1 MTIVEIVS
9 FTASEALLADPSLG
23 DAAVEYLKMAEGC
36 QKALRGF
43 QVKDKTKA
51 YLVVT
56 WDSYNSYEKLQKRGD
71 YPSFVESMK
80 ENLSGAP
87 VVQHLDFDVDS
98 SNAFGAPVTELATI
112 TPKDGHSQEDL
123 DVLLAEFREEASKT
137 KSLTPPIAVGKIKQI
152 PEAYLTALGWD
163 GVEIHADAAVNVKS

>member
-1 MTIVEIVS
+1 
-9 FTASEALLADPSLG
+9 
-23 DAAVEYLKMAEGC
+23 
-36 QKALRGF
+36 
-43 QVKDKTKA
+43 
-51 YLVVT
+51 
-56 WDSYNSYEKLQKRGD
+56 KLQKRGD

-123 DVLLAEFREEASKT
+123 DGEASKT
-137 KSLTPPIAVGKIKQI
+137 KGLTPPIAVGKIKQI

-163 GVEIHADAAVNVKS
+163 SVEIHADAGKLPQFQKFVGKLLEIATIDMVHGAFKN